1 INKVNIMKSY
11 VTYTSFLT
19 NFSLSRLLYWF
30 LTTLLAI
37 ILLVAG
43 VAQLIDYT
51 GLLNTLQQ
59 ISFLNDACVIWIA
72 TLLPVLEITLAVLLF
87 LNWKPNKVLAA
98 TLFLFT
104 VFFIFSIY
112 GLVLGLSGDCGCLG

>member
-1 INKVNIMKSY
+1 MKKGLQLKERVINKVNIMKSY

-43 VAQLIDYT
+43 VAKLIDYT

-59 ISFLNDACVIWIA
+59 ISFLNDAWVIWIA

-87 LNWKPNKVLAA
+87 
-98 TLFLFT
+98 
-104 VFFIFSIY
+104 
-112 GLVLGLSGDCGCLG
+112 